1 MVEDESAVVG
11 VLTATRNA
19 GRGKVVNCYKGKGV
33 LGWVEVDNGY
43 IGNGGC
49 DGVSRKGN

>member
-19 GRGKVVNCYKGKGV
+19 GRGKVVNGYK
-33 LGWVEVDNGY
+33 
-43 IGNGGC
+43 GNGGY
-49 DGVSRKGN
+49 DGVLRKGN